1 MNKGHRAAT
10 IFRRTTTEEYSGN
23 KLLEL
28 IRNEL
33 NAKFTTEEDKK
44 LAKCILD
51 IVKVGIDSETKKV
64 EKVATK
70 AKKSAIKQS
79 KAEKS
84 EA

>member
-10 IFRRTTTEEYSGN
+10 IFRRTKTEEFSGN

-33 NAKFTTEEDKK
+33 NAKFKTEDEKK
-44 LAKCILD
+44 LAKCIMD

-64 EKVATK
+64 EKVSTK
-70 AKKSAIKQS
+70 ARKSAIKQA
-79 KAEKS
+79 KAEKA